1 MPRSAK
7 TISTISIWSWLI
19 QARGIILLMP
29 LVLLFIFCSDDMF
42 YQIFQ
47 ILSDDFS
54 LAALLSAA
62 VHVAELRHRAR
73 SDQYL
78 AALNR

>member
-1 MPRSAK
+1 
-7 TISTISIWSWLI
+7 
-19 QARGIILLMP
+19 
-29 LVLLFIFCSDDMF
+29 MF

-73 SDQYL
+73 FDQYL